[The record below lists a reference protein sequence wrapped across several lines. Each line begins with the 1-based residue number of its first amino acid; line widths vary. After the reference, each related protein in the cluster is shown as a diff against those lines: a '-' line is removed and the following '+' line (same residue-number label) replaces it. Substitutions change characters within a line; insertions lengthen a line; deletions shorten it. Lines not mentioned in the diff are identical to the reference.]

1 MKQSRRIGS
10 RFFMLL
16 VFLFLYLPIFVLI
29 VFSFN
34 ASKSRSVWSGF
45 TLDWYKELFQNS
57 MILDALWVT
66 LAVSILAAVISTI
79 IGTAAAI
86 GFTNFRRRSRTV
98 VTTINNIPLTN
109 ADIITGVSMM
119 LLFVLALGA
128 LNGLFGGLGLRLR
141 LRLLRRRLRLR
152 DLEEVLHRRAL
163 VVLRQ
168 ILENKGEL
176 RILQHLHMV
185 LGRGGVFGEDLR
197 YGL

>member
-1 MKQSRRIGS
+1 VGLCLLGRR
-10 RFFMLL
+10 
-16 VFLFLYLPIFVLI
+16 
-29 VFSFN
+29 
-34 ASKSRSVWSGF
+34 
-45 TLDWYKELFQNS
+45 
-57 MILDALWVT
+57 AL
-66 LAVSILAAVISTI
+66 
-79 IGTAAAI
+79 
-86 GFTNFRRRSRTV
+86 
-98 VTTINNIPLTN
+98 
-109 ADIITGVSMM
+109 
-119 LLFVLALGA
+119 LGA
-128 LNGLFGGLGLRLR
+128 LLRLGLGGLRLLGLCLLRLRALLGLCLALGLGLRLR